1 MSASPEIFRIPP
13 GTMYHM
19 PDVGDRLPWLLSP
32 YAEDAYALAMAW
44 ANPYM
49 APRFGQ
55 SLTKLICA
63 ELQDWA
69 SHVFPLA
76 DAERMA
82 LLCKTSLV
90 FITVDDAF
98 TRTGLRDDLDGSR
111 RRVEAFVSVLQ
122 GERPPASELDL
133 SMLWEEMERMALA
146 APPAWY
152 RRYVA
157 RTIDVMRSTTREAEQ
172 RLEAQVLSWDDYI
185 DFRRVNLYGFWVTG
199 LADFAVRTDATGL
212 LAEHAELLELELIAV
227 DHILFHNDF
236 YSFTKEAAIG
246 EQANAVWLL
255 RRDGASLQEA
265 VDHLASLVRSRE
277 DEFLLLRD
285 KILAGPLGTSADVRS
300 YLNSLTYL
308 VGGSL
313 RYHQTSGR
321 YHGPHYAGA
330 PVTGG
335 TVTFTGTGNSFV
347 PD

>member
-1 MSASPEIFRIPP
+1 
-13 GTMYHM
+13 MYHM
-19 PDVGDRLPWLLSP
+19 PDVGDRLPWLLNP
-32 YAEDAYALAMAW
+32 HAEQAHALAVAW

-49 APRFGQ
+49 AARFGE

-63 ELQDWA
+63 ELHDWA
-69 SHVFPLA
+69 CHVFPLA

-82 LLCKTSLV
+82 LLSKTALV

-111 RRVEAFVSVLQ
+111 RRVQAFVSVLQ

-133 SMLWEEMERMALA
+133 TMLWEEMERMALA
-146 APPAWY
+146 APPPWY
-152 RRYVA
+152 RRYLA
-157 RTIDVMRSTTREAEQ
+157 RTVDVMRSTAREAEQ
-172 RLEAQVLSWDDYI
+172 RLEEHALSWDEYM

-199 LADFAVRTDATGL
+199 LADFAVRTDVTGL
-212 LAEHAELLELELIAV
+212 LSEHPELLELELIAV
-227 DHILFHNDF
+227 DHILFHNDL
-236 YSFTKEAAIG
+236 YSFTKEAEIG
-246 EQANAVWLL
+246 EQANAFWLL

-265 VDHLASLVRSRE
+265 VDQLAALVRSRQ
-277 DEFLLLRD
+277 DEFLLQRD

-300 YLNSLTYL
+300 YLRSLTLL

-313 RYHQTSGR
+313 RYHQTSRR
-321 YHGPHYAGA
+321 YHGSHYAGA